1 MSHSTCVNNFV
12 FTGKYMPT
20 DHITLRTYIRVL
32 EIMIYHKT
40 AVQYFNILQVVFL
53 IPAQGWLIRMGM
65 LVKNF
70 NIFCFSLKVHPS
82 FKAIWKF

>member
-1 MSHSTCVNNFV
+1 
-12 FTGKYMPT
+12 MPT

-53 IPAQGWLIRMGM
+53 ILEQG
-65 LVKNF
+65 
-70 NIFCFSLKVHPS
+70 
-82 FKAIWKF
+82 